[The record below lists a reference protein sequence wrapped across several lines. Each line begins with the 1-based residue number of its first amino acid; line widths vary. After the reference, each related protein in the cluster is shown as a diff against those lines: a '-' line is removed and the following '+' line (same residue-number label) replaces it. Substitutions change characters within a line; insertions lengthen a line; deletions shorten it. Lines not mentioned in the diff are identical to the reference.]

1 MQLENINQSQPVVSI
16 TIPCRNE
23 IKYISNLLDSIL
35 KSDYD
40 KNLMEVF
47 VVDGMSDDGTREL
60 IEKNYLPKYKNIK
73 ILDNYKQKTPY
84 AFNIGIKKSLGKIV
98 IILGARHIISKNYIS
113 EVVECLS
120 QSEEIGCVGGVVKNI
135 YENKTSEVISKAMAS
150 PFGIGFNNFRSITE
164 DAYVDTIGSPAFRKS
179 VFEEIGFFDE
189 NLTRNQDDDFS
200 FRLIKSGYK
209 ILLKSSI
216 SIQYFV
222 RASFDKLYKQYKQ
235 YGYWKV
241 FVNKKHRT
249 VTTLRQL
256 FPLFFVLSF
265 PLFFL
270 LTLINYNFFYVFFVE
285 MISYFLLSFIFALRI
300 NKFNIF
306 QIFMQMYTCLILHF
320 SYGLG
325 YLEGIIDFLIL
336 NKTPNQKNETLSR

>member
-1 MQLENINQSQPVVSI
+1 MKNLKQTHPLVSI

-23 IKYISNLLDSIL
+23 IKYISNLLNSIL
-35 KSDYD
+35 ESDYD
-40 KNLMEVF
+40 RNLIEVF

-60 IEKNYLPKYKNIK
+60 IEKNYLSKYKNIK

-84 AFNIGIKKSLGKIV
+84 AFNIGIKKSLGEIV

-120 QSEEIGCVGGVVKNI
+120 QSEEIGCVGGVVRNI

-179 VFEEIGFFDE
+179 VFDEIGFFDE

-216 SIQYFV
+216 SIQYYV
-222 RASFDKLYKQYKQ
+222 RASFDQLFKQYKQ

-256 FPLFFVLSF
+256 FPLLFILSF

-270 LTLINYNFFYVFFVE
+270 LIFLNSKFIYIFLIE
-285 MISYFLLSFIFALRI
+285 MSSYLVLNFIFAFRI
-300 NKFNIF
+300 NKFDIF
-306 QIFMQMYTCLILHF
+306 QISKQMYTCLILHV

-325 YLEGIIDFLIL
+325 YFEGIIDFLIL